1 MIAESRLYTIY
12 MAHSLLSGRKNNT
25 HEIRIWHKKKTSEW
39 YYNIDVWV
47 NLGYAQHAR
56 WKKKWN
62 YFAQKKTSFF
72 LQTVLYKG
80 RWNISFCLGDSLLLL
95 IISFLVWFPSFW
107 KCPWSGFDKLFCA
120 NVVREYI
127 IEKKEEFLHPPVR
140 YEKK

>member
-25 HEIRIWHKKKTSEW
+25 HEIRIWHKNKTSEW

-56 WKKKWN
+56 WKKNEIILHKKN
-62 YFAQKKTSFF
+62 FFKRYHKREVKYIILFRGFSFITYYFILALFSFF
-72 LQTVLYKG
+72 LKMSMVRIWQV
-80 RWNISFCLGDSLLLL
+80 I
-95 IISFLVWFPSFW
+95 
-107 KCPWSGFDKLFCA
+107 CA